1 MINAAGLFKIS
12 VIKVPYLNN
21 ISRSIKVNMWR
32 A

>member
-1 MINAAGLFKIS
+1 MINATGLLKIC

-21 ISRSIKVNMWR
+21 ISPSIKVNMWR